1 MQIYKSFCIFVLSIT
16 KNVTEMKTLNVL
28 AAFIGGAIAGAAL
41 GILFAPEKCEDTRD
55 KIAQALRDHG
65 VKLSKED
72 FEKLVKD
79 IQSKISKKNDPIAEV
94 VIDDEI

>member
-1 MQIYKSFCIFVLSIT
+1 
-16 KNVTEMKTLNVL
+16 MKTLNVL

-41 GILFAPEKCEDTRD
+41 GILFAPEKGEDTRG
-55 KIAQALRDHG
+55 KIAQSLRDHG

-79 IQSKISKKNDPIAEV
+79 IQSKLTKKKDIVEE
-94 VIDDEI
+94 IITEDEF